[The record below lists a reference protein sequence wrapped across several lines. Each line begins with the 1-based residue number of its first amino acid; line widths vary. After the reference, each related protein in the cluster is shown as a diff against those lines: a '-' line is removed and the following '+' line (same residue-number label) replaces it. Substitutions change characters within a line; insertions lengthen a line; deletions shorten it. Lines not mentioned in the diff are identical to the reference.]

1 MLQNWYLCFF
11 IKKTVCFIMK
21 TCKCITAKRLRR
33 VIEFNQTQWLKTHVK
48 FNTKKGKLKK

>member
-11 IKKTVCFIMK
+11 IKKTMCFIMK